1 MKRFLLSVTF
11 AVLSVLLFGCSNN
24 NEPEKTDATVDRETP
39 ESKQQPD
46 EEVALLISAAASLTD
61 ALEDLKSTFEEEHEE
76 IKLTY
81 NFGSSGKL
89 AKNIENGA
97 PSDVFLSASSKDMND
112 MEEKGLINN
121 ESREN
126 FTLNVLVLIT
136 HKDSDSTI
144 DSFEDIDPA
153 ALDHFAV
160 GEPESVPVGRY
171 TKETFETL
179 DLWEP
184 LQDKLV
190 LGSDVRQV
198 LTHVEMGNADYGVVY
213 SSDAYIS
220 NDVKVLAESDPE
232 WHAPIVYPGAVV
244 KDSKHQEAAQQFLDY
259 LTSDKGKETLQEFGF
274 K

>member
-1 MKRFLLSVTF
+1 MKRFLLSTLFVM
-11 AVLSVLLFGCSNN
+11 LSIFLIGCSDTNKN
-24 NEPEKTDATVDRETP
+24 TDATDQETP
-39 ESKQQPD
+39 EA
-46 EEVALLISAAASLTD
+46 EILVSAAASLTD
-61 ALEDLKSTFEEEHEE
+61 ALEDLKADFEKANEGVTV
-76 IKLTY
+76 TY

-89 AKNIENGA
+89 ATNIENGA
-97 PSDVFLSASSKDMND
+97 PSDVFLSASSKDMNELED
-112 MEEKGLINN
+112 KGLLIH
-121 ESREN
+121 ESRKDFTEN
-126 FTLNVLVLIT
+126 ALVLIA

-144 DSFEDIDPA
+144 SSFEEIDPA

-171 TKETFETL
+171 TKETFENL

-184 LQDKLV
+184 LKEKLV

-213 SSDAYIS
+213 SSDAFVS
-220 NDVKVLAESDPE
+220 DDVKVLAEADTD

-259 LTSDKGKETLQEFGF
+259 LTGAEGKEALQKFGF